1 MNGGNMGYW
10 GEAFALVDMPFDPIV
25 LVLVNI
31 V

>member
-10 GEAFALVDMPFDPIV
+10 GEVFALGDMPFDSNV

-31 V
+31 E